1 LHNICPKIMSEVL
14 RAAAVLIV
22 ICMLIL

>member
-1 LHNICPKIMSEVL
+1 LHNICRKIMSEVL